1 MSSGTDKVL
10 DDLHRV
16 LGDLEQVV
24 KGAMANASG
33 QAGDVADRVRT
44 ALDTAQGRIEEAEQV
59 LGKNLRQG
67 AKVADGYVKDNLWM
81 SLGVAAAVAFV
92 VGFAM
97 GRRQ

>member
-1 MSSGTDKVL
+1 MSSGTEKVL

-24 KGAMANASG
+24 KGAMSSATD
-33 QAGDVADRVRT
+33 QTEDVANKIRD
-44 ALDTAQGRIEEAEQV
+44 ALDKAQGRIEGAEHA
-59 LGKNLRQG
+59 LGKNLRRSV
-67 AKVADGYVKDNLWM
+67 KVADEYVKDNTWM
-81 SLGVAAAVAFV
+81 SLGIMAAVAFV

>member
-16 LGDLEQVV
+16 LGDLEHVV

-33 QAGDVADRVRT
+33 QAEDVADRIRA
-44 ALDTAQGRIEEAEQV
+44 ALDTAQDRIGEAEQA

-67 AKVADGYVKDNLWM
+67 ARVADGYVKDNVWM

>member
-1 MSSGTDKVL
+1 MTDKIL

-24 KGAMANASG
+24 KGAMATAG
-33 QAGDVADRVRT
+33 GPAGDVADRIRS
-44 ALDTAQGRIEEAEQV
+44 ALDQAQGRIDEAEQV

-67 AKVADGYVKDNLWM
+67 LKRADEHVKDSVWM

>member
-1 MSSGTDKVL
+1 MSSGTDKIL

-24 KGAMANASG
+24 KGAMATAGG
-33 QAGDVADRVRT
+33 QAGDVADRIRS
-44 ALDTAQGRIEEAEQV
+44 ALDQAQGRI
-59 LGKNLRQG
+59 
-67 AKVADGYVKDNLWM
+67 DD
-81 SLGVAAAVAFV
+81 AVAFV